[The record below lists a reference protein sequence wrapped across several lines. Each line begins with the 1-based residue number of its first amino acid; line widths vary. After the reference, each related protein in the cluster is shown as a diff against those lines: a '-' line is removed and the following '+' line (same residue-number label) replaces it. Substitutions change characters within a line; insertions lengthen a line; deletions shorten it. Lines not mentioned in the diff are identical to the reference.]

1 MSLFAIGDLHL
12 SFAREKP
19 MDIFGDNWKDHAKKV
34 EKYWRESITLED
46 TVLIPG
52 DISWALELE
61 DAKPD
66 LDFLNEL
73 PGKKIFISGNH
84 DYWWCSTSKVQ
95 SRYPEMKFLRNEH
108 TFYEDYAICGSRGW
122 VCPNDSHFTEHDRKI
137 YNREQIRL
145 KLSLE
150 SALRRGANKII
161 LMMHYPPTN
170 DKKEV
175 SGFQEVFENYPIET
189 VVYGHLHG
197 SASFGAGLQGKV
209 NGIEYHLVSSDY
221 LDFHPKKIR

>member
-1 MSLFAIGDLHL
+1 MSLFVIGDLHL

-19 MDIFGDNWKDHAKKV
+19 MDIFGDNWKNHEKKIEDNWKKLV
-34 EKYWRESITLED
+34 TCED

-52 DISWALELE
+52 DISWGLELE

-66 LDFLNEL
+66 LDFINEL
-73 PGKKIFISGNH
+73 PGKKILISGNH
-84 DYWWCSTSKVQ
+84 DYWWSSTSKVQ
-95 SRYPEMKFLRNEH
+95 SRYPEMKFLKNEH
-108 TFYEDYAICGSRGW
+108 TFYEDIAICGSRGW
-122 VCPNDSHFTEHDRKI
+122 ICPNDSYFTEHDRKI

-145 KLSLE
+145 RLSLD
-150 SALRRGANKII
+150 SAMRRGAKRII

-170 DKKEV
+170 DKKEN
-175 SGFQEVFENYPIET
+175 SAFLDIIGEYPVET

-197 SASFGAGLQGKV
+197 TAFFGAGLQGVV

-221 LDFHPKKIR
+221 LDFAPKKIR